1 VQPQESIPLFLKARH
16 YPPAK
21 AVEMLRPVISML
33 RHIEPHGIE
42 AHEASLALSSLVEG
56 LTAETDMLEPLWD
69 IAFVRLGAFEH
80 SLPAS
85 GL

>member
-1 VQPQESIPLFLKARH
+1 MQPQESIPLFLKARH

-42 AHEASLALSSLVEG
+42 AHEESLALSSLV
-56 LTAETDMLEPLWD
+56 
-69 IAFVRLGAFEH
+69 
-80 SLPAS
+80 
-85 GL
+85 